1 MATTPKKS
9 AAKTVAASN
18 EASFVKEL
26 ADILDQAGLVELEYE
41 TETVTIRLSRVTAA
55 APVAAAPVAAAPVA
69 AAPVAAALVAA
80 APAAIAEPVAESL
93 ASPADH
99 PGAVKSPMVG
109 TVYTAPEPDAP
120 AFITEGATVTAGQ
133 TLFIV
138 EAMKVMNPITAPKAG
153 SVVKI
158 FVQNAQPIEFGEA
171 LVIVE

>member
-1 MATTPKKS
+1 MATTPKKL
-9 AAKTVAASN
+9 AAKTAATSN

-26 ADILDQAGLVELEYE
+26 ADILDQAGLAELEYE
-41 TETVTIRLSRVTAA
+41 TEAVAIRLSRVTAA
-55 APVAAAPVAAAPVA
+55 APVAAAPVAAA
-69 AAPVAAALVAA
+69 
-80 APAAIAEPVAESL
+80 APAAIAEPVAEIP
-93 ASPADH
+93 ANPADH

-153 SVVKI
+153 TVVKI

>member
-9 AAKTVAASN
+9 AAKTAAASN

-26 ADILDQAGLVELEYE
+26 ADILDQAGLAELEYE
-41 TETVTIRLSRVTAA
+41 TEAVAIRLSRVTTA
-55 APVAAAPVAAAPVA
+55 APVAAAAPV
-69 AAPVAAALVAA
+69 
-80 APAAIAEPVAESL
+80 AIAEPVAEL
-93 ASPADH
+93 PANPADH

-153 SVVKI
+153 TVVKI

>member
-9 AAKTVAASN
+9 AAKTAAASN

-26 ADILDQAGLVELEYE
+26 ADILDQTGLAELEYE
-41 TETVTIRLSRVTAA
+41 TDAVAIRLSRVAATAPVAAAAPVVAAPVDAA
-55 APVAAAPVAAAPVA
+55 APVA
-69 AAPVAAALVAA
+69 
-80 APAAIAEPVAESL
+80 IAEALMEMPAN
-93 ASPADH
+93 PADH

-153 SVVKI
+153 TVVKI

>member
-9 AAKTVAASN
+9 AAKTAAASN
-18 EASFVKEL
+18 EAGFVKEL
-26 ADILDQAGLVELEYE
+26 AYILDQAGLAELEYE
-41 TETVTIRLSRVTAA
+41 TEAVAIRLSRVTAA
-55 APVAAAPVAAAPVA
+55 APVATAAPV
-69 AAPVAAALVAA
+69 
-80 APAAIAEPVAESL
+80 AIAEPVAEL
-93 ASPADH
+93 PANPADH

-153 SVVKI
+153 TVVKI

>member
-9 AAKTVAASN
+9 AAKIAAASN
-18 EASFVKEL
+18 EASFLKEL
-26 ADILDQAGLVELEYE
+26 ADILDQAGLAELEYE
-41 TETVTIRLSRVTAA
+41 TEAVAIRLSRVTTATPVTAA
-55 APVAAAPVAAAPVA
+55 APVAAAPVAD
-69 AAPVAAALVAA
+69 A
-80 APAAIAEPVAESL
+80 APAAIAESL
-93 ASPADH
+93 AELPANPADH

-120 AFITEGATVTAGQ
+120 AFITEGSTVTTGQ

-153 SVVKI
+153 TVVKI
-158 FVQNAQPIEFGEA
+158 FVQNAQPVEFGEA

>member
-41 TETVTIRLSRVTAA
+41 TETVTIRLSRVT
-55 APVAAAPVAAAPVA
+55 AAAPVAAAPVA

-153 SVVKI
+153 TVVKI

>member
-1 MATTPKKS
+1 MAPTPKKS
-9 AAKTVAASN
+9 AAKTAAASN

-41 TETVTIRLSRVTAA
+41 TEAVAIRLSRVTAA

-69 AAPVAAALVAA
+69 AT
-80 APAAIAEPVAESL
+80 PAAIAEPVAEL
-93 ASPADH
+93 PANPADH

-153 SVVKI
+153 TVVKI

>member
-9 AAKTVAASN
+9 AAKTAATSN

-41 TETVTIRLSRVTAA
+41 TEAVAIRLSRVTAA
-55 APVAAAPVAAAPVA
+55 APIVAAPVAAAS
-69 AAPVAAALVAA
+69 VAA
-80 APAAIAEPVAESL
+80 APAAIAEPVAEL
-93 ASPADH
+93 PANPADH

-153 SVVKI
+153 TVVKI

>member
-9 AAKTVAASN
+9 AAKTAAAST

-26 ADILDQAGLVELEYE
+26 ADILDQAGLAELEYE
-41 TETVTIRLSRVTAA
+41 TDAVAIRLSRVTAA
-55 APVAAAPVAAAPVA
+55 APVAVAQPVAAAPVA
-69 AAPVAAALVAA
+69 AAPI
-80 APAAIAEPVAESL
+80 AIAEPAPDL
-93 ASPADH
+93 PANPADH

-120 AFITEGATVTAGQ
+120 AFITEGAAVTAGQ

-153 SVVKI
+153 TVVKI

>member
-9 AAKTVAASN
+9 AAKTAATSN

-26 ADILDQAGLVELEYE
+26 ADILDQAGLSELEYE
-41 TETVTIRLSRVTAA
+41 TDAVAIRLSRVTAV
-55 APVAAAPVAAAPVA
+55 APV
-69 AAPVAAALVAA
+69 VAA
-80 APAAIAEPVAESL
+80 APAAAPVAIAEPVAEL
-93 ASPADH
+93 LPANPADH

-120 AFITEGATVTAGQ
+120 AFITEGATITAGQ

-153 SVVKI
+153 TVVKI

>member
-1 MATTPKKS
+1 MATKPKKL
-9 AAKTVAASN
+9 AAKTAAPSN

-26 ADILDQAGLVELEYE
+26 ANILDQAGLAELEYE
-41 TETVTIRLSRVTAA
+41 TEAVAIRLSRVTTAAPVTAA
-55 APVAAAPVAAAPVA
+55 APVA
-69 AAPVAAALVAA
+69 AA
-80 APAAIAEPVAESL
+80 APAAIAEPVAEL
-93 ASPADH
+93 PANPADH

-109 TVYTAPEPDAP
+109 TVYTAPEPNAP
-120 AFITEGATVTAGQ
+120 AFITEGTTVTTGQ

-153 SVVKI
+153 TVVKI

>member
-9 AAKTVAASN
+9 AAKTAAASN
-18 EASFVKEL
+18 EASFVREL
-26 ADILDQAGLVELEYE
+26 ADILDQTGLAGLEYE
-41 TETVTIRLSRVTAA
+41 TDAVAIRLSRVAAATPVAAAAPVVAAPVDAA
-55 APVAAAPVAAAPVA
+55 APVA
-69 AAPVAAALVAA
+69 
-80 APAAIAEPVAESL
+80 IAEALMELPAN
-93 ASPADH
+93 PADH

-120 AFITEGATVTAGQ
+120 AFITEGATVTTGQ

-153 SVVKI
+153 TVVKI

>member
-9 AAKTVAASN
+9 AAKTAAASN

-26 ADILDQAGLVELEYE
+26 ADILDQAGLSKLEYE
-41 TETVTIRLSRVTAA
+41 TDAVAIRLSRVTAVATVA
-55 APVAAAPVAAAPVA
+55 ATAPAAAPV
-69 AAPVAAALVAA
+69 
-80 APAAIAEPVAESL
+80 AIAEPVAEL
-93 ASPADH
+93 PANPADH

-120 AFITEGATVTAGQ
+120 AFITEGATITAGQ

-153 SVVKI
+153 TVVKI